1 MNFGELNP
9 TIYSAAIYDRGGKA
23 SKRCERISYAS
34 RLIYV
39 FSGEIGGSIDG
50 KKITSFGSGALLY
63 IPAGTRY
70 ALFGQY
76 MRAAVI
82 SFSPT
87 GNTVD
92 NATPIAPEEFN
103 SELCPKETAPF
114 DKVIRIDELEAVWG
128 EIEEIT
134 ELFISEDVYS
144 LAKAAAILKLILIRV
159 AEATDE
165 NALPLRM
172 LDTLD
177 DYIREHAGDEISN
190 TEIGAIFGYHPFYV
204 STVMKEKRGITLRQY
219 IISYRLRL
227 SKNLLRYTTKT
238 IAQIAEETGF
248 TDASYFT
255 KTFKAAFGETP
266 KEWRAKFQEE
276 YI

>member
-1 MNFGELNP
+1 MNLGKLNP
-9 TIYSAAIYDRGGKA
+9 TIYSAAIFDRGGRA
-23 SKRCERISYAS
+23 LKRQERISYAA

-39 FSGEIGGSIDG
+39 FSGEMGGSAGG
-50 KKITSFGSGALLY
+50 KKLGAISSGTLLY

-70 ALFGQY
+70 TLSGQY

-82 SFSPT
+82 CFDLE
-87 GNTVD
+87 GNPVG
-92 NATPIAPEEFN
+92 NPSPIAPDEFN
-103 SELCPKETAPF
+103 PELCPAQTAPF
-114 DKVIRIDELEAVWG
+114 DRVIRIDELESVWD
-128 EIEEIT
+128 EVERIP
-134 ELFISEDVYS
+134 ELFISDDLYS
-144 LAKAAAILKLILIRV
+144 VAKAEAMLKLLLIKI
-159 AEATDE
+159 AEAADE
-165 NALPLRM
+165 NALPIRM

-177 DYIREHAGDEISN
+177 EYIKEHAGEEISN

-238 IAQIAEETGF
+238 IVQIAEETGF

>member
-1 MNFGELNP
+1 MNLGKLNP
-9 TIYSAAIYDRGGKA
+9 TIYSAAIFDRGGRA
-23 SKRCERISYAS
+23 LKRQERISYAS
-34 RLIYV
+34 RIIYV
-39 FSGEIGGSIDG
+39 FSGEMGGSAGG
-50 KKITSFGSGALLY
+50 KKLGAISSGTLLY

-70 ALFGQY
+70 TLSGQY

-82 SFSPT
+82 CFDLE
-87 GNTVD
+87 GNPVG
-92 NATPIAPEEFN
+92 NPSPIAPDEFN
-103 SELCPKETAPF
+103 PELCPAQTAPF
-114 DKVIRIDELEAVWG
+114 DRVIRIDELESVWD
-128 EIEEIT
+128 EVERIS
-134 ELFISEDVYS
+134 ELFISDDLYS
-144 LAKAAAILKLILIRV
+144 VAKAEAMLKLLLIKI
-159 AEATDE
+159 AEAADE
-165 NALPLRM
+165 NALPIRM

-177 DYIREHAGDEISN
+177 EYIKEHAGEEITN

-204 STVMKEKRGITLRQY
+204 STVIKEKRGISLRQY

-238 IAQIAEETGF
+238 IAEIAEETGF